1 MDYAG
6 MVTRWVN
13 IADELMED
21 VDELRNSGERK
32 LAKDMYDVVHALDGI
47 VNETGIKARSL
58 QGITERDCRR
68 FL

>member
-1 MDYAG
+1 
-6 MVTRWVN
+6 
-13 IADELMED
+13 MED

-47 VNETGIKARSL
+47 VNETGVKARSL